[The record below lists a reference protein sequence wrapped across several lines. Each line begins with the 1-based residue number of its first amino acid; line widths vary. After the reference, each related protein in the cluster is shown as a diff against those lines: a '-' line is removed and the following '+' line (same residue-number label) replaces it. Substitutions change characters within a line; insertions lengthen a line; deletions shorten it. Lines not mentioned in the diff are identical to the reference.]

1 MWKTQ
6 GFPFGISSRNAW
18 ETQCNQTRLAEKS
31 LIKCFFQEFSMG
43 KSLIFHRDF
52 QPLDFQRL
60 PWNFWSLKNWTQ
72 KPWCMEVWWGNR
84 IVNYEKHR
92 KTMITLDA
100 NQLCMSNDRTIVAK
114 NAVLRGP
121 TIQKMLV
128 LSQNYI
134 VRLFFLS
141 STMVFHGVSI
151 YFSGTF
157 MMINHI
163 FHMFFHI
170 LPHGFHGWFPHFM
183 NPQPSTP
190 SGWSTWHQGVV
201 TRP

>member
-134 VRLFFLS
+134 VRLFFCHQQWCF
-141 STMVFHGVSI
+141 MVFPYIFLEHLWWLTIFSTCFSIFYPMVSMV
-151 YFSGTF
+151 G
-157 MMINHI
+157 
-163 FHMFFHI
+163 FHI
-170 LPHGFHGWFPHFM
+170 LWILSRAHHLADLLGIRV
-183 NPQPSTP
+183 S
-190 SGWSTWHQGVV
+190 
-201 TRP
+201 